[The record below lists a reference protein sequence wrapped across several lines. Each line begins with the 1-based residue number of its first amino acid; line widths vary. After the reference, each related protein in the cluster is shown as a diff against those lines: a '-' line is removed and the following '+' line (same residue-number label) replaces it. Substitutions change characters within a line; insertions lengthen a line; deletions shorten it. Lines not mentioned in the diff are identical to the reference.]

1 MRGVDM
7 DSNSANYISSSDLEK
22 LLRAHDGDCA
32 LLYLWIAYTGKHDLE
47 CAAGDLCMT
56 RAQIDSAAEKLGR
69 MLPGGIAFSS
79 VGSSSPH
86 KNAFTPDPSP
96 AKAVLPPADELP
108 EYTTDEIETLCRQ
121 DSGFR
126 AVLGE
131 AERILGKQL
140 TRHDMSRLLG
150 IYNHLELP
158 AEVIF
163 ILLHFCAET
172 SRGPSGA
179 ERKPTMTYIERQAFL
194 WVNQGITT
202 MEAAEEYAERQRSLL
217 ESESRIKQILEI
229 YDRRL
234 TTAEKENISEWLQ
247 MGFSDDAI
255 ALAYERT
262 VDSIGK
268 RSVSYMN
275 SILRRWN
282 ESGMHTAAEVAAR
295 EHPKQNPQNGKRGK
309 PDREFHPTEF

>member
-7 DSNSANYISSSDLEK
+7 DSGSNNFISSSDLEK

-32 LLYLWIAYTGKHDLE
+32 LLYLWTVFTGKQDLE
-47 CAAGDLCMT
+47 CAARDLCMT
-56 RAQIDSAAEKLGR
+56 RAQVDSAAEKLQR
-69 MLPGGIAFSS
+69 MLPGGAAGLSAAPA
-79 VGSSSPH
+79 SSP
-86 KNAFTPDPSP
+86 AADRP
-96 AKAVLPPADELP
+96 VLPPADELP
-108 EYTTDEIETLCRQ
+108 EYTSEEIESVSRR

-140 TRHDMSRLLG
+140 TRHDLSRLLG
-150 IYNHLELP
+150 LYNHLGLP
-158 AEVIF
+158 ADVIF
-163 ILLHFCAET
+163 VLLHFCSET
-172 SRGPSGA
+172 SRGPAGA
-179 ERKPTMTYIERQAFL
+179 ERKPTMNYIERQAFL

-202 MEAAEEYAERQRSLL
+202 VDAAEEYAEKQRSVL
-217 ESESRIKQILEI
+217 ENEHRVKKILEI

-234 TTAEKENISEWLQ
+234 TTAEKEYISEWLQ

-262 VDSIGK
+262 VDNIGK

-282 ESGMHTAAEVAAR
+282 ESGMHTAAQVAAK
-295 EHPKQNPQNGKRGK
+295 EMPKQGSQKGKASK
-309 PDREFHPTEF
+309 PDREFQPTEF